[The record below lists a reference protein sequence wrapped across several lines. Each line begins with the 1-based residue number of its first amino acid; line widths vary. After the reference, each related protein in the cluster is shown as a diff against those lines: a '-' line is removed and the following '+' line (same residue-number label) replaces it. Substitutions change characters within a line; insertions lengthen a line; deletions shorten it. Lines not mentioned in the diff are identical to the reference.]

1 VLRVT
6 AANSCVSSASVDVCA
21 SVCVCVFAPCV
32 CACVCVCV
40 YTRGTCLNVSG
51 EVLVV
56 TVASVCED
64 ESVGVGVCVRV
75 CACSVCACV
84 CVCWSVSG
92 DGKRRDDCACRYAFE
107 PTFASRPCAL
117 RVCVDSPC
125 VPSVCA
131 DINNCCFPD
140 NELMCVL
147 MNVLDCVFATCVFA
161 ACTSLCV
168 CVCVCVGDCVGL
180 LLAFVVDCA
189 GRVCV
194 CTDADTSH
202 PHCNRLFHAHRNTVY
217 AIRCTSSSPSS
228 GVSVPDCCLF
238 GDCLLDV
245 CVFGDCLL
253 DVCVTGECVRVFV
266 LCVFVDNTSCTK
278 TSRLRSHAS
287 ERWKCVPM
295 SVYSG
300 ANAAS
305 RHNVALTLML
315 LSV

>member
-1 VLRVT
+1 
-6 AANSCVSSASVDVCA
+6 
-21 SVCVCVFAPCV
+21 
-32 CACVCVCV
+32 
-40 YTRGTCLNVSG
+40 
-51 EVLVV
+51 
-56 TVASVCED
+56 
-64 ESVGVGVCVRV
+64 
-75 CACSVCACV
+75 
-84 CVCWSVSG
+84 
-92 DGKRRDDCACRYAFE
+92 
-107 PTFASRPCAL
+107 
-117 RVCVDSPC
+117 
-125 VPSVCA
+125 
-131 DINNCCFPD
+131 
-140 NELMCVL
+140 

-180 LLAFVVDCA
+180 LLAFVVDCVDL
-189 GRVCV
+189 VCV
-194 CTDADTSH
+194 RTDADTSH

-228 GVSVPDCCLF
+228 CVSVSDCLF
-238 GDCLLDV
+238 GV
-245 CVFGDCLL
+245 CVLGDCLL

-266 LCVFVDNTSCTK
+266 LCVSVCMCVFVDNTSCTK

-300 ANAAS
+300 ANVAS